1 MCAPC
6 LSPMTWT
13 TGMQSNN
20 RNDCGGHRRSRC
32 WSCCSRLP
40 GLLENMWWRNV
51 VQSRK
56 AYTIITM
63 KLLQM
68 TWTTGKT
75 GINVTVVENTGRI
88 DVGPDYLDYWKRTRG
103 STTCK
108 WKEGVFRDL
117 DYWKIREM
125 YCEGIVGLYKRTLGD
140 WRQTWRK
147 WIEKIAVPDEL
158 DYWGVNELFIEPCCQ
173 YRYTERRD
181 RVNDDIRREAEALRK
196 ALVEDQHTGTGRMV
210 RARRWLWNFLEKP
223 QQSIPGRVGYHIVTV
238 TL

>member
-1 MCAPC
+1 VEELGPNTSSTDIRDRSAPLSSTTELESCILSTMCAPC

-20 RNDCGGHRRSRC
+20 RNDCGGHRRSR
-32 WSCCSRLP
+32 CCSRLP

-108 WKEGVFRDL
+108 WKECVFRDL
-117 DYWKIREM
+117 DYWKIREV
-125 YCEGIVGLYKRTLGD
+125 YCEGIVGL
-140 WRQTWRK
+140 
-147 WIEKIAVPDEL
+147 
-158 DYWGVNELFIEPCCQ
+158 
-173 YRYTERRD
+173 
-181 RVNDDIRREAEALRK
+181 
-196 ALVEDQHTGTGRMV
+196 
-210 RARRWLWNFLEKP
+210 
-223 QQSIPGRVGYHIVTV
+223 
-238 TL
+238 